1 MAFSK
6 ILDLIRKGDFAQAKA
21 DLLSVINEGNL
32 QIKDVDVIK
41 KYYNKSNS
49 PYVAYILYKSQCCCG
64 LRLEA
69 LDTYIK
75 LLQQCSRKRDVSI
88 LDMLVDTNN
97 EEIQEIYEA
106 IINKLS
112 DDIDIPQSII
122 VSDIV
127 DVIVPVI
134 WEKFGEE
141 KYNMISRLA
150 ELIWFEDLKN
160 SEHIYILAYSCE
172 RANSELAEKL
182 YLKLIQKEPANAE
195 ALNNIGLLYEKKTDY
210 AKARFYFSKAYMF
223 CDSNKTY
230 KKNLDRIMAKK

>member
-32 QIKDVDVIK
+32 QIKDVNTIK
-41 KYYNKSNS
+41 KYYDKSNS

-75 LLQQCSRKRDVSI
+75 FLQQCSRKRDVSL
-88 LDMLVDTNN
+88 LDMLVDANN
-97 EEIQEIYEA
+97 EEILELYEG
-106 IINKLS
+106 IIDKLS
-112 DDIDIPQSII
+112 DDVDIPQSII

-127 DVIVPVI
+127 DVIVPII

>member
-32 QIKDVDVIK
+32 QIKDVNTIK
-41 KYYNKSNS
+41 KYYDKSNS

-75 LLQQCSRKRDVSI
+75 FLQQCSRKRDVSL
-88 LDMLVDTNN
+88 LDMLVDANN
-97 EEIQEIYEA
+97 EEILELYEG
-106 IINKLS
+106 IIDKLS
-112 DDIDIPQSII
+112 DDVDIPQSII

-127 DVIVPVI
+127 DVIVPII

-141 KYNMISRLA
+141 KYNMISRLS